1 MTAEEFTLRDVE
13 PQGGPVPDAVQVSQG
28 MPIPVVARLG
38 LMSADEWE
46 QFTEEWVTHL
56 KHQGEYVFVRRSGGA
71 GDRGL
76 DVVAFTSELGFG
88 AAWDS
93 YQCKH
98 YADVLGPDDICT
110 EAAKIVYHSFNRN
123 PPFNQTCR
131 IPRRH
136 VFVSPKGTGTKAG
149 RWLMDPEEFRRELK
163 ERWEKCAPKVGG
175 RRPKLEGVLLAYV
188 DGFDFGIFGDR
199 SGVELVEEHAKTP
212 FHTARFGGGLPPR
225 DEVSPPPAEPSENE
239 SVYLRKLLDAYE
251 DHLGSGVA
259 TAIDLDADAAIRNHY
274 NRQRVLFYSAESL
287 RNFARDRTPEGTFD
301 SFRDDV
307 YHGVVDVYE
316 EEHDSGLARVRATV
330 GRAAMIDVGGN
341 ALARSAHTADKQG
354 VCHQLAN
361 DDVLTWVRNDG
372 E

>member
-1 MTAEEFTLRDVE
+1 MTGTEFTLREVG
-13 PQGGPVPDAVQVSQG
+13 PQLGLVPTAVQVSQG
-28 MPIPVVARLG
+28 MPIPAVARLG

-46 QFTEEWVTHL
+46 QFTEEWVTHF
-56 KHQGEYVFVRRSGGA
+56 KHQGEYARVRRSGGA

-76 DVVAFTSELGFG
+76 DVMAFTSDLGFG

-98 YADVLGPDDICT
+98 YADVLGPDEVCA
-110 EAAKIVYHSFNRN
+110 EAAKIIYHSFTRT
-123 PPFNQTCR
+123 PPFNQACR
-131 IPRRH
+131 TPRRH

-163 ERWEKCAPKVGG
+163 ERWDRCAPKVDGG
-175 RRPKLEGVLLAYV
+175 RPTLQGKLLAYV

-212 FHTARFGGGLPPR
+212 FHAARFGGGLPPR
-225 DEVSPPPAEPSENE
+225 EEAPPPPAKPRENE

-251 DHLGSGVA
+251 DHLGSEVETEA
-259 TAIDLDADAAIRNHY
+259 DLDADPAIREHY

-301 SFRDDV
+301 SFREDV

-330 GRAAMIDVGGN
+330 GRAAMIDVSGN

-354 VCHQLAN
+354 VCHQLSN
-361 DDVLTWVRNDG
+361 DDVLTWVRDG
-372 E
+372 GE